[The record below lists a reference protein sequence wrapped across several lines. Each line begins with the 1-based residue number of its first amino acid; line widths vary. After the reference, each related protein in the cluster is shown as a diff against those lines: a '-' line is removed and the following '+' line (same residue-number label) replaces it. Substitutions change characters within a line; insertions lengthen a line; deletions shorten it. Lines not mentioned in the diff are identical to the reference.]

1 VCFEKGKKLRV
12 PERVPFRLTR
22 IVRTAFGPVGVDG
35 VFKAM
40 SEFTLDAMRKDA
52 DVFSLLLQMF
62 IDSPLAEWKTNRL
75 ESRYMRTKNKERV
88 PTFFFFFFLEH
99 VKGTPTSRASPK
111 HAVVL
116 LALRQEP
123 RRD

>member
-1 VCFEKGKKLRV
+1 MCFEKGKKLRV

-88 PTFFFFFFLEH
+88 PTFFFFFWN
-99 VKGTPTSRASPK
+99 T
-111 HAVVL
+111 
-116 LALRQEP
+116 
-123 RRD
+123 